1 MAESLSLLE
10 FVQKLFTDADLRTLF
25 TQSPERALAQ
35 NGLQNVSTADVH
47 DALILADDSQ
57 TADFSRHYDSHDAF
71 HLSGPQVSLTAPPS
85 HAPSHTSHEDGGDD
99 HGGGDHEAAVQQ
111 LQTYITNNYNSTNI
125 DNSINQ
131 QVDTH
136 GGDFDQSIDVHPTNV
151 TGAGAVGVGGDN
163 HGPINTGAGGV
174 AAGTANGPI
183 VTGDGNQVGDGN
195 VSGHGNVVGTGNAVG
210 TGNVAGTGNQVVHGD
225 GNTTSFGEGSA
236 HSTTIGDGNTVN
248 VDHGGVFGSGNT
260 TTNTD
265 SNNQTT
271 DSHDTDP
278 RVHVDDSFN
287 THDDHT
293 ITDSHDSE
301 THTTVH
307 DSGNDS
313 SDSSTHDNHSTHDS
327 HDTDLHL

>member
-1 MAESLSLLE
+1 MATDTTSLYDLILKLLR
-10 FVQKLFTDADLRTLF
+10 D
-25 TQSPERALAQ
+25 PHALADFQ
-35 NGLQNVSTADVH
+35 ANPDAYLSACGDFSAADVK
-47 DALILADDSQ
+47 DAIDLARDDE
-57 TADFSRHYDSHDAF
+57 D
-71 HLSGPQVSLTAPPS
+71 
-85 HAPSHTSHEDGGDD
+85 HTSGKHAQHTHVTPAHNPPEPESGEGS
-99 HGGGDHEAAVQQ
+99 HEAAVKY
-111 LQTYITNNYNSTNI
+111 LTTYITNNYNSTNI
-125 DNSINQ
+125 DNSVNQ

-136 GGDFDQSIDVHPTNV
+136 GGDFDQTIDVHPTNV
-151 TGAGAVGVGGDN
+151 TGTGAVGIGGDN
-163 HGPINTGAGGV
+163 HGPVNTGEGGV
-174 AAGTANGPI
+174 AVDTANGPI

-271 DSHDTDP
+271 DSHDTDT